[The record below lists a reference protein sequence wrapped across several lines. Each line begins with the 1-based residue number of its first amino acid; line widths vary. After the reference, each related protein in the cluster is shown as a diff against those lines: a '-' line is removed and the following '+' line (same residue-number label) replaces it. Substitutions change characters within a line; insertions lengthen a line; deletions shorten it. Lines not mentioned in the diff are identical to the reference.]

1 MNIMNNPNDPNKT
14 QNDWLKAAVNEL
26 DESIDNMD
34 SIDASRLRTARQM
47 AYRKAEEQRQKS
59 WRAGLNDWLSWKS
72 GMALACTIAVVAT
85 VTFNLNPQQSEP
97 EVIITKATQQQKPKV
112 GIEVIPLLT
121 ANEDLEFYESVNFLL
136 WLEQQQGKS

>member
-14 QNDWLKAAVNEL
+14 QNDWLKSAINEL
-26 DESIDNMD
+26 DESVENMD

-47 AYRKAEEQRQKS
+47 AYRKAEEQRQTS
-59 WRAGLNDWLSWKS
+59 WSAGLNDWLRWKN
-72 GMALACTIAVVAT
+72 GMALACTVAVVAT
-85 VTFNLNPQQSEP
+85 VTFNLKQPSKP
-97 EVIITKATQQQKPKV
+97 EVITAKTTQQQKPKV